1 MKGIAAGGDL
11 GAADH
16 PGWALADEI
25 EAATFT
31 NLLMLGFDP
40 VLMERKHATSFH
52 RRMFRKTSMKGLEIV
67 LHLLIRRG
75 PDQQC
80 AQELALVWPIFDKP
94 SARGFRKLAT
104 SLLQGLQV

>member
-25 EAATFT
+25 EAAALT

-40 VLMERKHATSFH
+40 ALMEREHATSFDG
-52 RRMFRKTSMKGLEIV
+52 RMFRKTNAKGMETV
-67 LHLLIRRG
+67 LRLLNQRG
-75 PDQQC
+75 PDERC

-104 SLLQGLQV
+104 SLLHGLQV

>member
-25 EAATFT
+25 EAAAFT

-40 VLMERKHATSFH
+40 ALMERKHATSFH
-52 RRMFRKTSMKGLEIV
+52 RRMFRKTNAKGMEIV
-67 LHLLIRRG
+67 LHFLMQRG
-75 PDQQC
+75 SDPQC

-104 SLLQGLQV
+104 SMPQGLQV

>member
-1 MKGIAAGGDL
+1 MGQPTIL
-11 GAADH
+11 E
-16 PGWALADEI
+16 WALADEI

-40 VLMERKHATSFH
+40 VLMERKHATSFD
-52 RRMFRKTSMKGLEIV
+52 RRMLCKTNAKGMEIV
-67 LHLLIRRG
+67 LHLLIQRG
-75 PDQQC
+75 SDQQC

-94 SARGFRKLAT
+94 SARGFRKPAT